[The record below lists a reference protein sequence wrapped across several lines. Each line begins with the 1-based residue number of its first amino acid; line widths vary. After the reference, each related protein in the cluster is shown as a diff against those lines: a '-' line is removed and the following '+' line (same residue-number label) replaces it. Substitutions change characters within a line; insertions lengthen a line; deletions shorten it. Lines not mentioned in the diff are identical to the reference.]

1 VKQSGVGARHGDNGL
16 LKYTDVQNLAVVKK
30 QVMGVPEGQSYEKYA
45 ATTLK
50 SLAIMRKTGIR

>member
-1 VKQSGVGARHGDNGL
+1 

-30 QVMGVPEGQSYEKYA
+30 QVMGVPDGVPYAKHA

-50 SLAIMRKTGIR
+50 SLAIMRKTRLR